1 MERNGESGRV
11 WVGIGA
17 LAGLGTVAMAAAAN
31 HALTGRLDP
40 GALAAV
46 RSSVEIQGW
55 HALALLFVGLW
66 IPRGGLLA
74 QAAGGCFVAGLMLF
88 CTGVY
93 ANALGGVRLPMVAP
107 AGGTILMLGWALL
120 AASTLFRRR

>member
-11 WVGIGA
+11 WVGFGA

-40 GALAAV
+40 GALASV
-46 RSSVEIQGW
+46 RSAVEIQGW

-66 IPRGGLLA
+66 IPRGGLA
-74 QAAGGCFVAGLMLF
+74 AHAAGACFAAGLILF
-88 CTGVY
+88 CAGVY
-93 ANALGGVRLPMVAP
+93 ANALGGIRLPLVAP